1 MPHNV
6 GLPQSVIDRAT
17 EKRGRRNVFDS
28 FEPGKTAL
36 LVVDMQNFFVDGCE
50 PAASIVPNINRLAA
64 GMRARGAPVIW
75 IQMCMA
81 DGAGAPSTF
90 PIYHQYFFADDKRIT
105 HKDGLTRGSHGYAI
119 VDGLD
124 VQPGETIVEKTR
136 FSALIQGSSNLEE
149 VLMDLGVENLVITGT
164 LTNICCES
172 TARDG
177 MMIGYRAVMVED
189 ANASRTD
196 EDHVAGLISVY
207 QCFGDVRTTD
217 EVLNELMPLEGESTQ
232 AAE

>member
-1 MPHNV
+1 MPHSV
-6 GLPQSVIDRAT
+6 GLPEGVIERAI
-17 EKRGRRNVFDS
+17 EKRGRKNVFDR
-28 FEPGKTAL
+28 FEPAETAL

-50 PAASIVPNINRLAA
+50 PARSIIPNINRLAN
-64 GMRARGAPVIW
+64 GMRARGVPVIW
-75 IQMCMA
+75 IQMNMA
-81 DGAGAPSTF
+81 DDTGAPSKF
-90 PIYHQYFFADDKRIT
+90 PIYHDYFFSDDRRVI
-105 HKDGLTRGSHGYAI
+105 HKDGLTEGSHGHAI

-124 VQPGETIVEKTR
+124 VRTGERIVQKTR
-136 FSALIQGSSNLEE
+136 FSALIQGSSNLDE
-149 VLMDLGVENLVITGT
+149 VLKDLGVENIVVTGT

-177 MMIGYRAVMVED
+177 MMIGYRAVMVSD

-196 EDHVAGLISVY
+196 EDHVAGLMSIY

-217 EVLNELMPLEGESTQ
+217 EVLDELMPVAREGSQ

>member
-6 GLPQSVIDRAT
+6 ELPQSVIDRAI
-17 EKRGRRNVFDS
+17 EKRGRRNVFER
-28 FEPGKTAL
+28 FEPEKSAL

-50 PAASIVPNINRLAA
+50 PARSIVPNINRLAS
-64 GMRARGAPVIW
+64 GMRARGVPVIW
-75 IQMCMA
+75 IQMNMA
-81 DGAGAPSTF
+81 DRAGAPSKF
-90 PIYHQYFFADDKRIT
+90 PIYHEYFFTDDRRAA
-105 HKDGLTRGSHGYAI
+105 HKGGLTAGSHGHAI
-119 VDGLD
+119 VAELD
-124 VQPGETIVEKTR
+124 VRADETVVQKTR
-136 FSALIQGSSNLEE
+136 FSALIQGSSDLDE
-149 VLMDLGVENLVITGT
+149 VLKRLGVENIVVTGT

-177 MMIGYRAVMVED
+177 MMIGYRAVMVSD

-196 EDHVAGLISVY
+196 EDHIAGLISIY

-217 EVLNELMPLEGESTQ
+217 EVLDELMPLEGEASQ

>member
-6 GLPQSVIDRAT
+6 GLPQSVIDRAV
-17 EKRGRRNVFDS
+17 EKRGRREVFDR
-28 FEPGKTAL
+28 FDPAKTAL

-50 PAASIVPNINRLAA
+50 PAQTIIPNINRLAQ
-64 GMRARGAPVIW
+64 GMRERGAPVIW
-75 IQMCMA
+75 IQMNMA
-81 DGAGAPSTF
+81 DSPDGPSKF
-90 PIYHQYFFADDKRIT
+90 PIYHEYFFSGERSKL
-105 HKDGLTRGSHGYAI
+105 HKDGLTQGSRGHAI
-119 VDGLD
+119 VVGLD
-124 VQPGETIVEKTR
+124 VQPGETVVQKTR
-136 FSALIQGSSNLEE
+136 FSALIQGSSNLDDILKE
-149 VLMDLGVENLVITGT
+149 LGVENIVVTGT

-177 MMIGYRAVMVED
+177 MMIGYRAVMVSD

-196 EDHVAGLISVY
+196 EDHVAGLASIY

-217 EVLNELMPLEGESTQ
+217 EVLNELMPLEGEAAQ

>member
-6 GLPQSVIDRAT
+6 ELPKSVVDRAI
-17 EKRGRRNVFDS
+17 EKRGRRNVFDR
-28 FEPGKTAL
+28 FEPATTAL
-36 LVVDMQNFFVDGCE
+36 LVVDMQNFFVDGCA
-50 PAASIVPNINRLAA
+50 PAASIVPNINRLAS
-64 GMRARGAPVIW
+64 GMRERGAPVIW
-75 IQMCMA
+75 IQMNMA
-81 DGAGAPSTF
+81 DGPDGPSKF
-90 PIYHQYFFADDKRIT
+90 PIYHDYFFSDERRAT
-105 HKDGLTRGSHGYAI
+105 HKGGLTEGSHGHAI

-124 VQPGETIVEKTR
+124 VAAGETIVQKTR
-136 FSALIQGSSNLEE
+136 FSALIQGSSNLGE
-149 VLMDLGVENLVITGT
+149 VLEGLGVENLVITGT

-177 MMIGYRAVMVED
+177 MMIGYRAVMVSD

-196 EDHVAGLISVY
+196 EDHIAGLLSVY

-217 EVLNELMPLEGESTQ
+217 EVLDELMPLDNEASQ